1 MSTLYGS
8 GAHTRRSLW
17 LRVRVLLA
25 SIVVL
30 GHAGKAIAQPA
41 PTQQPAS
48 APIQLG
54 TIDVIS
60 ATGVA
65 TPESQI
71 GNSVT
76 VITSEQMERDQR
88 RTLPDALATVPG
100 LNIVQ
105 TGSPGGTTSVFMR
118 GTNANHVKVL
128 IDGIDVTDP
137 SNANQTFDFSQMLTA
152 DITRI
157 EVLRGPQS
165 GLYGA
170 DAIGGVILITTKKG
184 EGPPKA
190 TVTVEGGSFGTF
202 NQNANFSGSKD
213 HFNYSFNIQ
222 HFQAASTPVT
232 PLSLLPPGQQRINDF
247 YDNKSYSMR
256 MGYDFSD
263 AFSVNV
269 VSRYTDGMLRFTGDT
284 FDPATGTSVPAAS
297 QSRSV
302 VHQSYTRGE
311 AVWSVFDGRFK
322 NYFGVGYTNAWNL
335 NEGPSNPSTINVGER
350 IKVDWRGVASLAE
363 GQTLV
368 MGLEDEQFSLEQ
380 TANPMFRN
388 ANKAAYVELQS
399 KFFDRLFLV
408 SNIRHDE
415 NDQFGGHDTYRI
427 APAVILPWT
436 ETKLKASYGTGF
448 KAPTLNQLH
457 VSFPEFFFF
466 ANPNLKPET
475 SIGYDYGFEQPLF
488 NDRVR
493 FGVTYFHNDIRN
505 LIVFGFFP
513 NSFNSSLFNV
523 GRATTYG
530 AESFLSWA
538 VTDRL
543 SLRADYTNM
552 TARDDTTGLDL
563 LRRPRIK
570 ESVTAT
576 WKPVDQLSLSATV
589 LHVGTWVDISRD
601 GTVSGILTTPFTL
614 VNLAANYTINDQ
626 VSVFGR
632 IDNLFDVHYQ
642 DPIGFERPGFG
653 IYGGMRFVIQ

>member
-1 MSTLYGS
+1 MSILNDS
-8 GAHTRRSLW
+8 GADSRRSPW
-17 LRVRVLLA
+17 LRFSVLF
-25 SIVVL
+25 SICPVVCC
-30 GHAGKAIAQPA
+30 GTAIAQPT

-65 TPESQI
+65 TPESQVA
-71 GNSVT
+71 NSVT
-76 VITSEQMERDQR
+76 VITAEQMERDQR

-100 LNIVQ
+100 LDIVQ
-105 TGSPGGTTSVFMR
+105 TGSPGGLTSVFMR
-118 GTNANHVKVL
+118 GTNSNHVKVL

-137 SNANQTFDFSQMLTA
+137 SNANQTFDFGQMLTA
-152 DITRI
+152 DIARI

-170 DAIGGVILITTKKG
+170 DAIGGVISITTKKG

-202 NQNANFSGSKD
+202 NQSANFSGSKD
-213 HFNYSFNIQ
+213 RFNYSFNIQ
-222 HFQAASTPVT
+222 HFQATSTPVT
-232 PLSLLPPGQQRINDF
+232 PLNLLPPGQQRINDF
-247 YDNKSYSMR
+247 YDNKTYSLR

-269 VSRYTDGMLRFTGDT
+269 VSRYTDGTLRFTGDT
-284 FDPATGTSVPAAS
+284 FDLATFTSVPAAS

-311 AVWSVFDGRFK
+311 AVWSLFDGRFT

-335 NEGPSNPSTINVGER
+335 NEGPGVDSSINVGER

-368 MGLEDEQFSLEQ
+368 MGLEDEQFSLDQ
-380 TANPMFRN
+380 TANPIFRN
-388 ANKAAYVELQS
+388 ANKAAYLELQS
-399 KFFDRLFLV
+399 KFFERLFLV
-408 SNIRHDE
+408 SNIRHDD
-415 NDQFGGHDTYRI
+415 NDAFGAHDTYRI

-448 KAPTLNQLH
+448 KAPTLSQLH
-457 VSFPEFFFF
+457 VSFPAFFFF

-475 SIGYDYGFEQPLF
+475 SIGYDFGFEQPLF
-488 NDRVR
+488 NNRVR
-493 FGVTYFHNDIRN
+493 FGVTYFHNDLTN

-513 NSFNSSLFNV
+513 NSFRSSLFNV
-523 GRATTYG
+523 GQATTYG
-530 AESFLSWA
+530 TESFVSWA

-543 SLRADYTNM
+543 LLRADYTNM
-552 TARDDTTGLDL
+552 TARDETTGLDL
-563 LRRPRIK
+563 LRRPRVK

-576 WKPVDQLSLSATV
+576 WKPIDQLSLSATV
-589 LHVGTWVDISRD
+589 LHIGTWVDISRD
-601 GTVSGILTTPFTL
+601 GTVSGILASPVTL
-614 VNLAANYTINDQ
+614 VNLAANYAINDQ
-626 VSVFGR
+626 WNVFGR

-653 IYGGMRFVIQ
+653 IYGGMRYVIQ

>member
-1 MSTLYGS
+1 M
-8 GAHTRRSLW
+8 
-17 LRVRVLLA
+17 
-25 SIVVL
+25 
-30 GHAGKAIAQPA
+30 AQEA

-71 GNSVT
+71 ANSVT
-76 VITSEQMERDQR
+76 VITAEQMERDQR

-105 TGSPGGTTSVFMR
+105 TGSPGGITSVFMR
-118 GTNANHVKVL
+118 GTNSNHVKVL

-137 SNANQTFDFSQMLTA
+137 SSGNQTFDFSQMLTA
-152 DITRI
+152 DIARI

-170 DAIGGVILITTKKG
+170 DAIGGVISITTKKG

-190 TVTVEGGSFGTF
+190 TVTAEGGSFGTF
-202 NQNANFSGSKD
+202 NQSANFSGSKD
-213 HFNYSFNIQ
+213 RFNYSFNIQ

-232 PLSLLPPGQQRINDF
+232 PLNLLPPGEKRNNDF
-247 YDNKSYSMR
+247 YDNKTYSMR

-269 VSRYTDGMLRFTGDT
+269 VSRYTDGTLRFTGDT
-284 FDPATGTSVPAAS
+284 QNPVDFTSFPAAS
-297 QSRSV
+297 QTRSV

-311 AVWSVFDGRFK
+311 AVWSLFDGRFT

-335 NEGPSNPSTINVGER
+335 NEGPGFSTPGTVSSINVGER
-350 IKVDWRGVASLAE
+350 VKVDWRGVASLAE

-368 MGLEDEQFSLEQ
+368 MGVEDEQFSLEQ

-388 ANKAAYVELQS
+388 ADKAAYLELQS

-415 NDQFGGHDTYRI
+415 NDAFGGHDTYRV
-427 APAVILPWT
+427 APAVILPGI

-457 VSFPEFFFF
+457 VSAPEFNFF

-475 SIGYDYGFEQPLF
+475 STGYDFGFEQPLF
-488 NDRVR
+488 DNRVR
-493 FGVTYFHNDIRN
+493 FGVTYFHNDITN
-505 LIVFGFFP
+505 LIVFGLFP
-513 NSFNSSLFNV
+513 PPNPDFRSSLFNV
-523 GRATTYG
+523 GQATTYG
-530 AESFLSWA
+530 TESFVSWA

-552 TARDDTTGLDL
+552 SARDDTTGLDL

-576 WKPVDQLSLSATV
+576 WKPIDQLSLSATV
-589 LHVGTWVDISRD
+589 LHIGTWVDISRD
-601 GTVSGILTTPFTL
+601 GTVSGILASPVTL

-626 VSVFGR
+626 WSVFGR

-653 IYGGMRFVIQ
+653 IYGGVRLTTSGDAGLAFLPPFLTGGGAM

>member
-1 MSTLYGS
+1 MSILNGS
-8 GAHTRRSLW
+8 GADSRRSPW
-17 LRVRVLLA
+17 LRFSVLF
-25 SIVVL
+25 SICPVVCC
-30 GHAGKAIAQPA
+30 GTTIAQPT

-65 TPESQI
+65 TPESQVA
-71 GNSVT
+71 NSVT
-76 VITSEQMERDQR
+76 VITAEQMERDQR

-105 TGSPGGTTSVFMR
+105 TGSAGGTTSVFMR

-128 IDGIDVTDP
+128 VDGIDVTDP
-137 SNANQTFDFSQMLTA
+137 SSGNQTFDFSQMLTA
-152 DITRI
+152 DIARI
-157 EVLRGPQS
+157 EVLRGAQS

-170 DAIGGVILITTKKG
+170 DAIGGVISITTKKG

-202 NQNANFSGSKD
+202 NQSANFSGSKD
-213 HFNYSFNIQ
+213 RFNYSFNIQ

-232 PLSLLPPGQQRINDF
+232 PLNLLPPGQQRINDF
-247 YDNKSYSMR
+247 YDNKTYSLR

-269 VSRYTDGMLRFTGDT
+269 VSRYTDGTLRFTGDT
-284 FDPATGTSVPAAS
+284 FDLATFTSVPAAS
-297 QSRSV
+297 QSRQV

-311 AVWSVFDGRFK
+311 AVWSLFDGRFT

-335 NEGPSNPSTINVGER
+335 NEGPGVDSSINVGER

-368 MGLEDEQFSLEQ
+368 MGLEDEQFSLDQ
-380 TANPMFRN
+380 TANPIFRN
-388 ANKAAYVELQS
+388 ANKAAYLELQS
-399 KFFDRLFLV
+399 KFFERLFLV
-408 SNIRHDE
+408 SNIRHDD
-415 NDQFGGHDTYRI
+415 NDAFGAHDTYRV

-448 KAPTLNQLH
+448 KAPTLSQLH
-457 VSFPEFFFF
+457 VSFPAFFFF

-475 SIGYDYGFEQPLF
+475 SIGYDFGFEQPLF
-488 NDRVR
+488 NNRVR
-493 FGVTYFHNDIRN
+493 FGVTYFHNDLTN

-513 NSFNSSLFNV
+513 NSFRSSLFNV
-523 GRATTYG
+523 GQATTYG
-530 AESFLSWA
+530 TESFVSWA

-543 SLRADYTNM
+543 LLRADYTNM
-552 TARDDTTGLDL
+552 TARDETTGLDL
-563 LRRPRIK
+563 LRRPRVK

-576 WKPVDQLSLSATV
+576 WKPIDQLSLSATV
-589 LHVGTWVDISRD
+589 LHIGTWVDISRD
-601 GTVSGILTTPFTL
+601 GTVSGILASPVTL
-614 VNLAANYTINDQ
+614 VNLAANYAINDQ
-626 VSVFGR
+626 WNVFGR

-653 IYGGMRFVIQ
+653 IYGGMRYVIQ